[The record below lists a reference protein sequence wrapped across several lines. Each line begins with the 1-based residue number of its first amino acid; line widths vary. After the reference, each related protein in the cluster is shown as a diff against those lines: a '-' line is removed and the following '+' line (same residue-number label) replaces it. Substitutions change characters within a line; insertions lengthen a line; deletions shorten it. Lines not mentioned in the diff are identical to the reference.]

1 MFTWTTFSLVAHWLL
16 AIGMVIYVPQR
27 RPPAAARSW
36 LLLILLVPWLGLLLY
51 VLIGRAALPARRLA
65 LQKRVSEFIR
75 GRVATQSQGSDSA
88 TAVPPAWRPVA
99 GLIQTVGDL
108 PVTTGNHCDLVS
120 DYQAAITRL
129 VADIDGA
136 AQHVHLLYYIFS
148 ADRTAT
154 LVADA
159 VIRAAGRGVV
169 CRVLMDGAGSKRG
182 IRQLAPRLRAAGVEV
197 VTMLPVGLFR
207 RNSAR
212 FDLRNHR
219 KIAVIDGRIGY
230 TGSQNLVDADFIT
243 GLVYRELVVRV
254 TGPVVRQLQTIF
266 LADHF
271 IETEQPQNYDALI
284 PTQDAS
290 GTTPAVV
297 LPSGP
302 GFPQSNTM
310 QVVVALIH
318 AAQKRVVITTPYF
331 IPNESL
337 LNALLTAALRG
348 VAVQLIVSRQID
360 QFLVG
365 LAQRSYYD
373 QLLEGGVAIS
383 AYRASF
389 LHAKHVSIDD
399 EVTIIGSSNMD
410 IRSFSLNAEI
420 SLVTF
425 DRTVVDDLRQ
435 VEASYL
441 ADAETLD
448 LATWRRRPVHLR
460 ILQNLAR
467 LTDSVL

>member
-1 MFTWTTFSLVAHWLL
+1 
-16 AIGMVIYVPQR
+16 MVIYVPQR

-36 LLLILLVPWLGLLLY
+36 LLLILVVPWLGLLLY
-51 VLIGRAALPARRLA
+51 LMIGRAALPARRLA
-65 LQKRVSEFIR
+65 LQQRVSEFIR
-75 GRVATQSQGSDSA
+75 RMVAGGNKTGDTTHA
-88 TAVPPAWRPVA
+88 IPPAWQPVA
-99 GLIQTVGDL
+99 GLIQTLGDL
-108 PVTTGNHCDLVS
+108 PVTTGNHCDLLS
-120 DYQAAITRL
+120 DYQSAITRL
-129 VADIDGA
+129 VTDIDA
-136 AQHVHLLYYIFS
+136 ATQHVHLLYYIFS

-159 VIRAAGRGVV
+159 VIRAAGRGVS
-169 CRVLMDGAGSKRG
+169 CRVLMDGTGSKRG
-182 IRQLAPRLRAAGVEV
+182 IRQVAPRLQAAGVEV

-230 TGSQNLVDADFIT
+230 TGSQNLVNADFIK

-254 TGPVVRQLQTIF
+254 SGPVVRQLQTVL

-271 IETEQPQNYDALI
+271 FETEKILDYNALMPI
-284 PTQDAS
+284 QEAS

-302 GFPQSNTM
+302 GYPQANTM
-310 QVVVALIH
+310 QVMVALVH

-331 IPNESL
+331 IPTEPL

-348 VAVQLIVSRQID
+348 VAVQLIVSKQID

-365 LAQRSYYD
+365 LAQRSFYD

-383 AYRASF
+383 AYHACF

-399 EVTIIGSSNMD
+399 EVAIIGSSNMD

-425 DRTVVDDLRQ
+425 DRTVVDDLRRI
-435 VEASYL
+435 EASYL
-441 ADAETLD
+441 AEAETLTLD
-448 LATWRRRPVHLR
+448 TWRQRPAPLR